1 MASGKV
7 IDAYPR
13 PPSYRPADR
22 RLSDS
27 KRRSFDSMQLL
38 GSLEDVAPEDPVF
51 ILRRAIT
58 YRTSSSRHRL
68 SAPLDEIALQQLH
81 RDSYSGSSVASEDGD
96 PKQRHMSKQELI
108 LAQRAMWRANQRAIL
123 SAQANSQRGV
133 DLLLP
138 NNAVLRSSRY
148 DTDNRTRYSYVEG
161 GETYDISDIM
171 EEEWDSSTSAGQ
183 GDLLEGVLQRGSG
196 RDGVDEKLHR
206 VLSKIKDGRTIQRT
220 ASDPSTPLS
229 ASTVDSVYSDA
240 GQAEGSS
247 ASIERSRS
255 ATPQAVATG
264 SNKADDILPRA
275 QSPASVRT
283 VTPDNRKQPSATPSS
298 FSQGRS
304 TPLQQQQQ
312 PIQAPLAPHL
322 RQASVTSVM
331 TDTSGYR
338 TAVGSPIMTSP
349 SPAKSGPL
357 RQRKPKVTLPKD
369 DFGVLHMMAIIEL
382 AGLQDK
388 PPPLEPLHPVDEML
402 FGRRVDVEELH
413 PAIREIYA
421 PTFKQLDDMNKASAV
436 FLRPFCVCCVLTWCL
451 CFIRCSITCWSKLSH
466 LDYFFLCFV

>member
-1 MASGKV
+1 M
-7 IDAYPR
+7 
-13 PPSYRPADR
+13 
-22 RLSDS
+22 
-27 KRRSFDSMQLL
+27 
-38 GSLEDVAPEDPVF
+38 
-51 ILRRAIT
+51 
-58 YRTSSSRHRL
+58 
-68 SAPLDEIALQQLH
+68 
-81 RDSYSGSSVASEDGD
+81 
-96 PKQRHMSKQELI
+96 
-108 LAQRAMWRANQRAIL
+108 AQRAVWRANQRAIL

-148 DTDNRTRYSYVEG
+148 DTDDRTRYSYVEG

-183 GDLLEGVLQRGSG
+183 GDLLEGVLQRGSS

-220 ASDPSTPLS
+220 PSQSSAPLS
-229 ASTVDSVYSDA
+229 ASTIDSVYSDA
-240 GQAEGSS
+240 GDAEEPS
-247 ASIERSRS
+247 APVGRSRS

-264 SNKADDILPRA
+264 SNKADDILPRT
-275 QSPASVRT
+275 QSPASERT
-283 VTPDNRKQPSATPSS
+283 VTPDIRKQRSTTPSS

-304 TPLQQQQQ
+304 TPLQQQQ

-322 RQASVTSVM
+322 RQTSVTSVT

-349 SPAKSGPL
+349 SPAKSGL
-357 RQRKPKVTLPKD
+357 LKQRKPKLTLPKD
-369 DFGVLHMMAIIEL
+369 DFGVSHMMAIIEL

-413 PAIREIYA
+413 PTIRDIYA
-421 PTFKQLDDMNKASAV
+421 PTFRQLDDMNKMLDDLLEQALAS
-436 FLRPFCVCCVLTWCL
+436 
-451 CFIRCSITCWSKLSH
+451 
-466 LDYFFLCFV
+466 